1 MANGIGGR
9 IARVQLAFRAGA
21 VAFGTHSTWY
31 ERHELRAGIYARE
44 DMRIQCPN
52 QSLNAIRNL
61 LSDSPSSCFFLV
73 PSPQISFS
81 NIRIMGEN
89 SQKTQCQ
96 TCFAVFDKHQTLRDH
111 VDAYQREA
119 HALMARLRE
128 VQAHLPPLD
137 EQNQACHGSLN
148 EDDRDFDD
156 NDDEDT
162 DRDDFADLDG
172 LICPYP
178 TCDRKEAFKT
188 KQAQIRHYETH
199 VPCYEICVFCRDSF
213 VQVRKYIAHICK
225 AKATSYDQWRDQYR
239 KERCTQLH
247 RQAAEKLDEMLDLD
261 SKAPRKED
269 SRKRA
274 RDAEEKCAD
283 QVHTYKRLRTAY
295 SVSDGHGELRSN
307 PRCHQIL
314 I

>member
-1 MANGIGGR
+1 
-9 IARVQLAFRAGA
+9 
-21 VAFGTHSTWY
+21 
-31 ERHELRAGIYARE
+31 
-44 DMRIQCPN
+44 
-52 QSLNAIRNL
+52 
-61 LSDSPSSCFFLV
+61 
-73 PSPQISFS
+73 
-81 NIRIMGEN
+81 
-89 SQKTQCQ
+89 
-96 TCFAVFDKHQTLRDH
+96 
-111 VDAYQREA
+111 
-119 HALMARLRE
+119 MARLRE

-162 DRDDFADLDG
+162 DRDDIADLDG
-172 LICPYP
+172 LIYV
-178 TCDRKEAFKT
+178 A
-188 KQAQIRHYETH
+188 
-199 VPCYEICVFCRDSF
+199 CYEICVFCRDSF
-213 VQVRKYIAHICK
+213 VQVRKYIAHMCK
-225 AKATSYDQWRDQYR
+225 AKATSYEQWRDQYR

-261 SKAPRKED
+261 SKTPRKED

-274 RDAEEKCAD
+274 RDAEAKCAD
-283 QVHTYKRLRTAY
+283 QEHTHKRLRTAY